1 MRVVSYRSER
11 GEERKETGRIE
22 AFSDGVFAIAVTL
35 LILSV
40 PVPSRDELLRPG
52 ASAGALI
59 FGQYH
64 WLGMLTYVISFL
76 TILVMWVNH
85 HSVFQYI
92 ARIDRA
98 FIYLNGALLMLI
110 VFVNYPTALVAN
122 AMNTPGATLASAM
135 YSATL
140 VITALLYNA
149 LWLWASTGRRLLAR
163 DADTAEVARITYQYR
178 FGPLVYLSA
187 FGLAFINPWLS
198 VALNGALGVYFA
210 FTGQVS
216 RTRTRAKEEVRRRT
230 AEPRD

>member
-1 MRVVSYRSER
+1 MVSYRPER
-11 GEERKETGRIE
+11 GEERRETGRME

-40 PVPSRDELLRPG
+40 PVPSRVELLKQGTSPI
-52 ASAGALI
+52 ALI
-59 FGQYH
+59 FGSDH

-85 HSVFQYI
+85 HIVFQYI

-122 AMNTPGATLASAM
+122 AMNTPGATLAAAT

-140 VITALLYNA
+140 VITAILFNA

-163 DADTAEVARITYQYR
+163 DADPAEVARITYQYR
-178 FGPLVYLSA
+178 FGPLVYLAA
-187 FGLAFINPWLS
+187 FGLAFLNPWLS
-198 VALNGALGVYFA
+198 VALNGALGVYFV
-210 FTGQVS
+210 FTGQIS
-216 RTRTRAKEEVRRRT
+216 RTHTKGRNQ
-230 AEPRD
+230 AEDR